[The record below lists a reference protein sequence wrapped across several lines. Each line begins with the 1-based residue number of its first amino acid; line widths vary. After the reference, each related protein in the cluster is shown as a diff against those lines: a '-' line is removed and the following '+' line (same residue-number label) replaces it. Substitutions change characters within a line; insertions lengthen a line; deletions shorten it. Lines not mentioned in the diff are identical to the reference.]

1 MKEGRV
7 EESSYKK
14 KSRLCDELQK
24 LGFYLTS
31 VLLSYFVKDMFVQM
45 FVFSFLNFFVMK
57 CNIS

>member
-1 MKEGRV
+1 MKEWRV

-31 VLLSYFVKDMFVQM
+31 VLLSYFVKDMFV
-45 FVFSFLNFFVMK
+45 FSFLNFFVMK